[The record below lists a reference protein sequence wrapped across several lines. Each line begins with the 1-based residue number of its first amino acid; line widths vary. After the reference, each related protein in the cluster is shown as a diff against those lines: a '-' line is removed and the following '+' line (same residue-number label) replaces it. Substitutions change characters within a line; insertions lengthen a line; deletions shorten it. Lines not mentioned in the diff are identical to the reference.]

1 MHLHHNALL
10 PMLYHTYSSGMA
22 HDRLDV
28 MVDSFL
34 FTQPLE
40 ETQLN
45 VWFDSSAELT
55 AYADHRGQR
64 GMKHVRLWDFTIH
77 ADKVRLQLEQA
88 VLYLH
93 RVGPISWR
101 CGHEVTM
108 PGQEALQA
116 FVSHFAVKYSMYQGR
131 TAYRCFWTRH

>member
-45 VWFDSSAELT
+45 VWFDSSAELA

-77 ADKVRLQLEQA
+77 
-88 VLYLH
+88 
-93 RVGPISWR
+93 G
-101 CGHEVTM
+101 
-108 PGQEALQA
+108 GQGTAATRASCVIPAPSRPNKLALWA
-116 FVSHFAVKYSMYQGR
+116 
-131 TAYRCFWTRH
+131 